1 MLHEEKVIIAQHRIP
16 DDTNEITQVRELLE
30 NVDLSGAVVTA
41 DAVNAQRD
49 TADYI
54 AGPEEDGGRASD
66 YLLLVKGNQPKLQRA
81 VFNAIQEDCPA
92 PPITRNWTRA
102 TAGSSA
108 GQSGSRTP
116 GTSTSA
122 RQPGRPDP
130 ARRIRQRRHP
140 DQQGNRARR
149 HQPRRR
155 TRQRRR
161 PGETGPRPVGLAT

>member
-81 VFNAIQEDCPA
+81 VFNAIQEDCPRA
-92 PPITRNWTRA
+92 PDHEELDKGHGRVIRRSIWVTDAGDIDFRTSAGSPGSGATDTTA
-102 TAGSSA
+102 TA
-108 GQSGSRTP
+108 P
-116 GTSTSA
+116 
-122 RQPGRPDP
+122 
-130 ARRIRQRRHP
+130 
-140 DQQGNRARR
+140 
-149 HQPRRR
+149 
-155 TRQRRR
+155 
-161 PGETGPRPVGLAT
+161 